1 MPYGPFLLSIFNQS
15 CRVQGDPVT
24 QKRSRW
30 LINLFLVVT
39 IVGFLGF
46 SFFPLLENIL
56 PRFKSSAASTAPS
69 PLGTVSSGAGLTDLG
84 AQAKGYEL
92 VLQREPDNST
102 ALRGLLEIRLQQG
115 DIKGAIVPLEKLA
128 QVKTEESDYAVLLA
142 QTRQQLGDND
152 AAIQTYRQILVTKPG
167 NMNALQGLAGL
178 YLQQKRPLAAV
189 GLLQD
194 TLKAAEA
201 SNQAQANAVDIRAV
215 KLLLGQVYAN
225 QKQYDRAI
233 ALYDDLIT
241 GDNKDFR
248 PLLAK
253 AVILQEQGR
262 NAQAKPLFEQAS
274 NLAPAQYKDQIQ
286 QLATSNPEGSA
297 EPKATDPAK
306 SDASTTVSPNV
317 AK

>member
-1 MPYGPFLLSIFNQS
+1 M
-15 CRVQGDPVT
+15 T
-24 QKRSRW
+24 QKNNRW

-56 PRFKSSAASTAPS
+56 PRFNKSSVASTVPS
-69 PLGTVSSGAGLTDLG
+69 PQGSSTPNAGLVDLV

-115 DIKGAIVPLEKLA
+115 DLKGAIVPLEKLA
-128 QVKTEESDYAVLLA
+128 QVKSEESDYAVLLA
-142 QTRQQLGDND
+142 QARQQIGDND

-194 TLKAAEA
+194 TLKAAEVT
-201 SNQAQANAVDIRAV
+201 NQAQANAVDIRAV

-233 ALYDDLIT
+233 ALYDDLTT

-248 PLLAK
+248 PILAK
-253 AVILQEQGR
+253 AVVLQEQGR
-262 NAQAKPLFEQAS
+262 NSQAKPLFDQAS

-286 QLATSNPEGSA
+286 QLATSKPENST
-297 EPKATDPAK
+297 EPKAAEPAK
-306 SDASTTVSPNV
+306 PDSATTVSPNV

>member
-1 MPYGPFLLSIFNQS
+1 M
-15 CRVQGDPVT
+15 T
-24 QKRSRW
+24 QKNNRW

-56 PRFKSSAASTAPS
+56 PRFNKSSVASTVPS
-69 PLGTVSSGAGLTDLG
+69 PQGSSSPNAGLVDLA

-115 DIKGAIVPLEKLA
+115 DLKGAIIPLEKLA
-128 QVKTEESDYAVLLA
+128 QVKSEESDYAVLLA
-142 QTRQQLGDND
+142 QARQQTGDND

-194 TLKAAEA
+194 TLKTAEVT
-201 SNQAQANAVDIRAV
+201 NQSQANAVDIRAV

-233 ALYDDLIT
+233 ALYDDLTT

-248 PLLAK
+248 PILAK
-253 AVILQEQGR
+253 AVVLQEQGR
-262 NAQAKPLFEQAS
+262 NSQAKPLFDQAS

-286 QLATSNPEGSA
+286 QLATSKPENGV
-297 EPKATDPAK
+297 EPKANEPTKPDSA
-306 SDASTTVSPNV
+306 TTVSPNV

>member
-1 MPYGPFLLSIFNQS
+1 M
-15 CRVQGDPVT
+15 T
-24 QKRSRW
+24 QKNNRW

-56 PRFKSSAASTAPS
+56 PRFNKSSVASTVPS
-69 PLGTVSSGAGLTDLG
+69 PQGSSSPTNAGLVDLA

-115 DIKGAIVPLEKLA
+115 DLKGAIVPLEKLA
-128 QVKTEESDYAVLLA
+128 QVKSEESDYAVLLA
-142 QTRQQLGDND
+142 QARQQTGDND

-194 TLKAAEA
+194 TLKAAEVT
-201 SNQAQANAVDIRAV
+201 NQAQANAVDIRAV

-233 ALYDDLIT
+233 ALYDDLTT

-248 PLLAK
+248 PILAK
-253 AVILQEQGR
+253 AVVLQEQGR
-262 NAQAKPLFEQAS
+262 NSQAKPLFDQAS

-286 QLATSNPEGSA
+286 QLATSKPENST
-297 EPKATDPAK
+297 EPKAAEPAK
-306 SDASTTVSPNV
+306 PDSATTVSPNV

>member
-1 MPYGPFLLSIFNQS
+1 
-15 CRVQGDPVT
+15 VA
-24 QKRSRW
+24 QKNNRW
-30 LINLFLVVT
+30 LINTFLVVT

-56 PRFKSSAASTAPS
+56 PRFKSSAASTVPS
-69 PLGTVSSGAGLTDLG
+69 PQVSSPNNVDLA

-115 DIKGAIVPLEKLA
+115 DLKGAIIPLEKLV
-128 QVKTEESDYAVLLA
+128 QVKNEESDYAVLLA
-142 QTRQQLGDND
+142 QARQQIGDND

-194 TLKAAEA
+194 TLKVAEVT
-201 SNQAQANAVDIRAV
+201 NQAQANAIDIRAV

-233 ALYDDLIT
+233 ALYDDLVT

-248 PLLAK
+248 PILAK

-262 NAQAKPLFEQAS
+262 NSQAKPLFDQAS

-286 QLATSNPEGSA
+286 QLATSKSEGGT
-297 EPKATDPAK
+297 EPKAADPAK
-306 SDASTTVSPNV
+306 PDPANTVSPNV

>member
-1 MPYGPFLLSIFNQS
+1 M
-15 CRVQGDPVT
+15 T
-24 QKRSRW
+24 QKNNRW

-56 PRFKSSAASTAPS
+56 PRFNKSSVASTVPS
-69 PLGTVSSGAGLTDLG
+69 PQGSSTPNAGLVDLA

-115 DIKGAIVPLEKLA
+115 DLKGAIVPLEKLA
-128 QVKTEESDYAVLLA
+128 QVKNEESDYAVLLA
-142 QTRQQLGDND
+142 QARQQIGDND

-194 TLKAAEA
+194 TLKAAEVT
-201 SNQAQANAVDIRAV
+201 NQAQANAVDIRAV

-233 ALYDDLIT
+233 ALYDDLTT

-248 PLLAK
+248 PILAK
-253 AVILQEQGR
+253 AVVLQEQGR
-262 NAQAKPLFEQAS
+262 NSQAKPLFDQAS

-286 QLATSNPEGSA
+286 QLATSKPENSTEPKTA
-297 EPKATDPAK
+297 EPAK
-306 SDASTTVSPNV
+306 PDSATTVSPNV

>member
-1 MPYGPFLLSIFNQS
+1 
-15 CRVQGDPVT
+15 VA
-24 QKRSRW
+24 QKTGRW
-30 LINLFLVVT
+30 LINIFLIIT

-56 PRFKSSAASTAPS
+56 PRFKSSVASNPASPVGAATNSVA
-69 PLGTVSSGAGLTDLG
+69 AGLTDLT

-115 DIKGAIVPLEKLA
+115 DLKGAIVPLEKLA
-128 QVKTEESDYAVLLA
+128 QKKTEEPDYAILLA
-142 QTRQQLGDND
+142 QARQQLGEND

-178 YLQQKRPLAAV
+178 YLQQQRPLAAV

-201 SNQAQANAVDIRAV
+201 ANQAQANAVDIRAV

-225 QKQYDRAI
+225 QKQYERAI
-233 ALYDDLIT
+233 ALYDDLVSS
-241 GDNKDFR
+241 DNKDFR
-248 PLLAK
+248 PVLAK
-253 AVILQEQGR
+253 AVVLQEQGR
-262 NAQAKPLFEQAS
+262 TAQAKPLFDQAS
-274 NLAPAQYKDQIQ
+274 NLAPGQYKDQIQ
-286 QLATSNPEGSA
+286 QLATSKPEAGS
-297 EPKATDPAK
+297 EPKTNDPKTNDPKTNDPKAVEPTK
-306 SDASTTVSPNV
+306 PNTTNVSPNV

>member
-1 MPYGPFLLSIFNQS
+1 MA
-15 CRVQGDPVT
+15 
-24 QKRSRW
+24 QKNSRW
-30 LINLFLVVT
+30 LINTFLVVT

-56 PRFKSSAASTAPS
+56 PRFKSSAASTVPS
-69 PLGTVSSGAGLTDLG
+69 PQVSSPNNVDLA

-115 DIKGAIVPLEKLA
+115 DLKGAIVPLEKLV
-128 QVKTEESDYAVLLA
+128 QVKNEESDYAVLLA
-142 QTRQQLGDND
+142 QARQQVGDND

-194 TLKAAEA
+194 TLKVAEVT
-201 SNQAQANAVDIRAV
+201 NQAQANAIDIRAV

-248 PLLAK
+248 PVLAK

-262 NAQAKPLFEQAS
+262 NSQAKPLFDQAS

-286 QLATSNPEGSA
+286 QLATSKSEGGV
-297 EPKATDPAK
+297 EPKTADPAK
-306 SDASTTVSPNV
+306 PEPANTVSPNV

>member
-1 MPYGPFLLSIFNQS
+1 MA
-15 CRVQGDPVT
+15 
-24 QKRSRW
+24 QKNSRW
-30 LINLFLVVT
+30 LINTFLVVT

-56 PRFKSSAASTAPS
+56 PRFKSSAASTVPS
-69 PLGTVSSGAGLTDLG
+69 PQSPSPNNVDLA

-115 DIKGAIVPLEKLA
+115 DLKGAIVPLEKLV
-128 QVKTEESDYAVLLA
+128 QVKNEESDYAVLLA
-142 QTRQQLGDND
+142 QARQQIGDND

-194 TLKAAEA
+194 TLKAAEVT
-201 SNQAQANAVDIRAV
+201 NQAQANAVDIRAV

-248 PLLAK
+248 PILAK

-262 NAQAKPLFEQAS
+262 NSQAKPLFDQAS

-286 QLATSNPEGSA
+286 QLATSKSEGST
-297 EPKATDPAK
+297 EPKAADSAKPDPAN
-306 SDASTTVSPNV
+306 TVSPNV

>member
-1 MPYGPFLLSIFNQS
+1 M
-15 CRVQGDPVT
+15 T
-24 QKRSRW
+24 QKNNRW

-56 PRFKSSAASTAPS
+56 PRFNKSSVASTVPS
-69 PLGTVSSGAGLTDLG
+69 PQGSSTPTNAGLVDLV

-115 DIKGAIVPLEKLA
+115 DLKGAIVPLEKLA
-128 QVKTEESDYAVLLA
+128 QVKNEESDYAVLLA
-142 QTRQQLGDND
+142 QARQQIGDND

-194 TLKAAEA
+194 TLKAAEVT
-201 SNQAQANAVDIRAV
+201 NQAQANAVDIRAV

-233 ALYDDLIT
+233 ALYDDLTT

-248 PLLAK
+248 PILAK
-253 AVILQEQGR
+253 AVVLQEQGR
-262 NAQAKPLFEQAS
+262 NSQAKPLFDQAS

-286 QLATSNPEGSA
+286 QLATSKPENST
-297 EPKATDPAK
+297 EPKAAEPAK
-306 SDASTTVSPNV
+306 PDSATTVSPNV

>member
-1 MPYGPFLLSIFNQS
+1 M
-15 CRVQGDPVT
+15 T
-24 QKRSRW
+24 QKNNRW

-56 PRFKSSAASTAPS
+56 PRFNKSSVASTVPS
-69 PLGTVSSGAGLTDLG
+69 PQGSSSPNAGLVDLA

-115 DIKGAIVPLEKLA
+115 DLKGAIVPLEKLA
-128 QVKTEESDYAVLLA
+128 QVKSEESDYAVLLA
-142 QTRQQLGDND
+142 QARQQTGDND

-194 TLKAAEA
+194 TLKTAEVT
-201 SNQAQANAVDIRAV
+201 NQSQANAVDIRAV

-233 ALYDDLIT
+233 ALYDDLTT

-248 PLLAK
+248 PILAK
-253 AVILQEQGR
+253 AVVLQEQGR
-262 NAQAKPLFEQAS
+262 NSQAKPLFDQAS

-286 QLATSNPEGSA
+286 QLATSKPENSV
-297 EPKATDPAK
+297 EPKANEPTKPDSA
-306 SDASTTVSPNV
+306 TTVSPNV

>member
-1 MPYGPFLLSIFNQS
+1 MA
-15 CRVQGDPVT
+15 

-30 LINLFLVVT
+30 LINIFLVVT

-56 PRFKSSAASTAPS
+56 PRFNTAGTPASPS
-69 PLGTVSSGAGLTDLG
+69 PLTPQTPQLA
-84 AQAKGYEL
+84 AQAQGYEL
-92 VLQREPDNST
+92 VLQREPDNSA

-115 DIKGAIVPLEKLA
+115 DIKGAIEPLEKLS
-128 QVKTEESDYAVLLA
+128 QIKTEEPDYGILLA
-142 QTRQQLGDND
+142 QARQQLGEND

-178 YLQQKRPLAAV
+178 YLQQQRPLAAV

-201 SNQAQANAVDIRAV
+201 TNQAKANTVDIRAV

-233 ALYDDLIT
+233 ALYDDLAT
-241 GDNKDFR
+241 SDNKDFR
-248 PLLAK
+248 PILAK

-262 NAQAKPLFEQAS
+262 NAQAKPLFDQAS
-274 NLAPAQYKDQIQ
+274 NLAPAQYKDQILK
-286 QLATSNPEGSA
+286 LAVNTPSPEAGSEPNADSANPV
-297 EPKATDPAK
+297 EPDTAAP
-306 SDASTTVSPNV
+306 VSPDVSN
-317 AK
+317 

>member
-1 MPYGPFLLSIFNQS
+1 MA
-15 CRVQGDPVT
+15 
-24 QKRSRW
+24 QKNSRW
-30 LINLFLVVT
+30 LINTFLVVT

-56 PRFKSSAASTAPS
+56 PRFKSSAASTVPSPQAPS
-69 PLGTVSSGAGLTDLG
+69 PNNVDLA

-115 DIKGAIVPLEKLA
+115 DLKGAIVPLEKLV
-128 QVKTEESDYAVLLA
+128 QVKNEESDYAVLLA
-142 QTRQQLGDND
+142 QARQQIGDND

-194 TLKAAEA
+194 TLKVAEVT
-201 SNQAQANAVDIRAV
+201 NQAQANAIDIRAV

-248 PLLAK
+248 PVLAK

-262 NAQAKPLFEQAS
+262 NSQAKPLFDQAS

-286 QLATSNPEGSA
+286 QLATSKSEGGA
-297 EPKATDPAK
+297 EPKAADPTKPDPAN
-306 SDASTTVSPNV
+306 TVSPNV

>member
-1 MPYGPFLLSIFNQS
+1 M
-15 CRVQGDPVT
+15 T
-24 QKRSRW
+24 QKNNRW

-56 PRFKSSAASTAPS
+56 PRFNKSSVASTVPS
-69 PLGTVSSGAGLTDLG
+69 PQGSSTPNAGLVDLV

-115 DIKGAIVPLEKLA
+115 DLKGAIVPLEKLA
-128 QVKTEESDYAVLLA
+128 QVKSEESDYAVLLA
-142 QTRQQLGDND
+142 QARQQIGDND
-152 AAIQTYRQILVTKPG
+152 AAIQTYRQILVTKPR

-194 TLKAAEA
+194 TLKAAEVT
-201 SNQAQANAVDIRAV
+201 NQAQANAVDIRAV

-233 ALYDDLIT
+233 ALYDDLTT

-248 PLLAK
+248 PILAK
-253 AVILQEQGR
+253 AVVLQEQGR
-262 NAQAKPLFEQAS
+262 NSQAKPLFDQAS

-286 QLATSNPEGSA
+286 QLATSKPENST
-297 EPKATDPAK
+297 EPKAAEPAK
-306 SDASTTVSPNV
+306 PDSATTVSPNV

>member
-1 MPYGPFLLSIFNQS
+1 
-15 CRVQGDPVT
+15 VA

-56 PRFKSSAASTAPS
+56 PRFKTSASPSSSPVASASPS
-69 PLGTVSSGAGLTDLG
+69 TGLADMA

-92 VLQREPDNST
+92 VLLREPDNST

-115 DIKGAIVPLEKLA
+115 DLKGAIVPLEKLA

-142 QTRQQLGDND
+142 QARQQLGEND

-194 TLKAAEA
+194 TLKVAEA
-201 SNQAQANAVDIRAV
+201 TNQAQPNAIDIRAV

-233 ALYDDLIT
+233 ALYDDLT
-241 GDNKDFR
+241 KGDNKDFR

-262 NAQAKPLFEQAS
+262 NAQAKPLFDQAAT
-274 NLAPAQYKDQIQ
+274 LAPSQYKDQIQ
-286 QLATSNPEGSA
+286 QLAASKPESNPEPKGSN
-297 EPKATDPAK
+297 PAQPD
-306 SDASTTVSPNV
+306 SPANVPSNVSPNV

>member
-1 MPYGPFLLSIFNQS
+1 M
-15 CRVQGDPVT
+15 T
-24 QKRSRW
+24 QKNNRW

-56 PRFKSSAASTAPS
+56 PRFNKSSVASTVPS
-69 PLGTVSSGAGLTDLG
+69 PQGSSTPNAGLVDLV

-115 DIKGAIVPLEKLA
+115 DLKGAIVPLEKLA
-128 QVKTEESDYAVLLA
+128 QVKNEESDYAVLLA
-142 QTRQQLGDND
+142 QARQQIGDND

-194 TLKAAEA
+194 TLKAAEVT
-201 SNQAQANAVDIRAV
+201 NQAQANAVDIRAV

-233 ALYDDLIT
+233 ALYDDLTT

-248 PLLAK
+248 PILAK
-253 AVILQEQGR
+253 AVVLQEQGR
-262 NAQAKPLFEQAS
+262 NSQAKPLFDQAS

-286 QLATSNPEGSA
+286 QLATSKPENST
-297 EPKATDPAK
+297 EPKAAEPAK
-306 SDASTTVSPNV
+306 PDSATTVSPNV

>member
-1 MPYGPFLLSIFNQS
+1 MA
-15 CRVQGDPVT
+15 
-24 QKRSRW
+24 QKNSRW
-30 LINLFLVVT
+30 LINTFLVVT

-56 PRFKSSAASTAPS
+56 PRFKSSAASTVPS
-69 PLGTVSSGAGLTDLG
+69 PQVSSPNNVDLS

-115 DIKGAIVPLEKLA
+115 DLKGAIVPLEKLV
-128 QVKTEESDYAVLLA
+128 QVKSEESDYAVLLA
-142 QTRQQLGDND
+142 QARQQVGDND

-194 TLKAAEA
+194 TLKVAEA
-201 SNQAQANAVDIRAV
+201 TNQAQANAIDIRAV

-248 PLLAK
+248 PVLAK

-262 NAQAKPLFEQAS
+262 NSQAKPLFDQAS

-286 QLATSNPEGSA
+286 QLATSKSEGGV
-297 EPKATDPAK
+297 EPKTANPADPAK
-306 SDASTTVSPNV
+306 ADPTNTVSPNV

>member
-1 MPYGPFLLSIFNQS
+1 MA
-15 CRVQGDPVT
+15 
-24 QKRSRW
+24 QKNSRW

-56 PRFKSSAASTAPS
+56 PRFNKSSVASSVPS
-69 PLGTVSSGAGLTDLG
+69 PQGSNPANSALVDLA

-102 ALRGLLEIRLQQG
+102 ALQGLLEIRLQQG
-115 DIKGAIVPLEKLA
+115 DLKGAIVPLEKLA
-128 QVKTEESDYAVLLA
+128 QVKNEESDYAVLLA
-142 QTRQQLGDND
+142 QARQQIGDND

-201 SNQAQANAVDIRAV
+201 NNQVQANAVDIRAV

-233 ALYDDLIT
+233 ALYDDLVT
-241 GDNKDFR
+241 SDNKDFR
-248 PLLAK
+248 PVLAK
-253 AVILQEQGR
+253 AVVLQEQGR
-262 NAQAKPLFEQAS
+262 NSQAKPLFDQAS

-286 QLATSNPEGSA
+286 QLAISKGDSST
-297 EPKATDPAK
+297 EPKTTAPNKPDSA
-306 SDASTTVSPNV
+306 TTVSPNV

>member
-1 MPYGPFLLSIFNQS
+1 MA
-15 CRVQGDPVT
+15 

-30 LINLFLVVT
+30 LINIFLVVT

-56 PRFKSSAASTAPS
+56 PRFNTAGTPASPS
-69 PLGTVSSGAGLTDLG
+69 PLTPQTPQLA
-84 AQAKGYEL
+84 AQAQGYEL
-92 VLQREPDNST
+92 VLQREPDNSA

-115 DIKGAIVPLEKLA
+115 DIKGAIEPLEKLS
-128 QVKTEESDYAVLLA
+128 QIKTEEPDYGILLA
-142 QTRQQLGDND
+142 QARQQLGEND
-152 AAIQTYRQILVTKPG
+152 AAIQTYRQILVTQPG

-178 YLQQKRPLAAV
+178 YLQQQRPLAAV

-201 SNQAQANAVDIRAV
+201 TNQAKANAVDIRAV

-233 ALYDDLIT
+233 ALYDDLAT
-241 GDNKDFR
+241 SDNKDFR
-248 PLLAK
+248 PILAK

-262 NAQAKPLFEQAS
+262 NAQAKPLFDQAS
-274 NLAPAQYKDQIQ
+274 NLAPAQYKDQILK
-286 QLATSNPEGSA
+286 LAVNTPSPEAGS
-297 EPKATDPAK
+297 EPKAD
-306 SDASTTVSPNV
+306 STNPVEPDTAAPVSPDVSN
-317 AK
+317 